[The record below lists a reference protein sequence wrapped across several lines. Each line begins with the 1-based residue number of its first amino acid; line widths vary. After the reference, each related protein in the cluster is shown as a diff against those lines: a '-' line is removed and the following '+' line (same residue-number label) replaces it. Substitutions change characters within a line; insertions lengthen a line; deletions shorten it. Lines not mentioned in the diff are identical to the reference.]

1 MHDNPGYPDL
11 RERVRHITK
20 AAVNPV
26 RLRSYK
32 ISVIS
37 SPCSPMARLTW
48 RCKISP
54 PIKQAAVWEI
64 LHHIQVHHFE
74 EVRLV
79 RLVRD
84 RMVEEARR
92 QGKTAE
98 EANVVAQVA
107 LYHEFLQMPYP
118 APHNGRWHS

>member
-26 RLRSYK
+26 RLRRYK

-37 SPCSPMARLTW
+37 SPCSPMARLIW

-79 RLVRD
+79 RLLRD

-107 LYHEFLQMPYP
+107 LCHEFLQMPYP

>member
-11 RERVRHITK
+11 RERVRQHYESCGEPCPFEELQNLCYFI
-20 AAVNPV
+20 AVLAHGTPNLAV
-26 RLRSYK
+26 QNF
-32 ISVIS
+32 
-37 SPCSPMARLTW
+37 
-48 RCKISP
+48 P
-54 PIKQAAVWEI
+54 PTKQAAVWEI

-74 EVRLV
+74 AVRLV

-107 LYHEFLQMPYP
+107 LYHGFLQMPYP